1 MYIYIYISI
10 YICAYVDKNRYHI
23 YIYIYVY
30 IHIIYTYFV
39 GHTFYHSAAGQLRGS
54 FTVTRCGGYKV
65 STNAN
70 YLEPWA
76 VTDGQP
82 VVTDVQDASDFNVV
96 LTDFLTT
103 WADRKQTL
111 KKTQNKGPAREG
123 PWYRNRFRSLV
134 QVYGPTV
141 APRSDTSKGSQKE

>member
-1 MYIYIYISI
+1 MLIKT
-10 YICAYVDKNRYHI
+10 DTI

-65 STNAN
+65 STNAI

-111 KKTQNKGPAREG
+111 KKLKTKAPLEKGHGIATVFDRLS
-123 PWYRNRFRSLV
+123 RFM
-134 QVYGPTV
+134 
-141 APRSDTSKGSQKE
+141 APRWHHGTIPPRALKKNKLFF